1 MKQPIVKVAGL
12 LKSYGSLKVLNG
24 ITWEVERG
32 MTVAVMGRSGS
43 GKSTLLAVLGT
54 LESADAGDVMVC
66 GEDLRRLRGRRLD
79 WFRNQ
84 RLGFIFQDHLLLPE
98 FTALENVMMPAWVGT
113 PTVSNVESFARRLLK
128 QLGVADRANHYPSQ
142 LSGGEQQ
149 RVAVARALIN
159 QPELIL
165 ADEPTG
171 NLDYA
176 NAITLHQLF
185 RQFREEYGVTFIIA
199 THNED
204 LARQCDQ
211 VWRLQDGTLAPFSM
225 ESDANK

>member
-1 MKQPIVKVAGL
+1 
-12 LKSYGSLKVLNG
+12 
-24 ITWEVERG
+24 
-32 MTVAVMGRSGS
+32 
-43 GKSTLLAVLGT
+43 
-54 LESADAGDVMVC
+54 
-66 GEDLRRLRGRRLD
+66 
-79 WFRNQ
+79 
-84 RLGFIFQDHLLLPE
+84 
-98 FTALENVMMPAWVGT
+98 
-113 PTVSNVESFARRLLK
+113 
-128 QLGVADRANHYPSQ
+128 VADRANHYPSQ